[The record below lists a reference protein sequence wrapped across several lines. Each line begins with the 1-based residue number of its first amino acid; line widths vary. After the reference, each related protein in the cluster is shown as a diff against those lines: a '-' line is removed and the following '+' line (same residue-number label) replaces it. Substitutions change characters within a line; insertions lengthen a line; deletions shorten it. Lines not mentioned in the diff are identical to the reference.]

1 MPNTLT
7 HSLSPHSFPFLSLF
21 VFLEKKELQHIV
33 VFNIYKA
40 GFCYFWKKKGKTLGT
55 HEILLCPLAYDQI
68 PDLYDCPGE
77 GSQTV
82 RNVALLLAWAAPTV
96 TLSWKVPWSC
106 PAGGEQ
112 QHRLVLKSKPSSASL
127 RCPCCTSRL
136 SCALL
141 LVTAILLVSQ
151 PSPSRPCKGV
161 PWEPCLRVE
170 FT

>member
-96 TLSWKVPWSC
+96 TLSWQVPWSC
-106 PAGGEQ
+106 PAVRGAAAPAGSQEQ
-112 QHRLVLKSKPSSASL
+112 AQLGFAQVSL
-127 RCPCCTSRL
+127 LHFQTQLRPPPCDSHL
-136 SCALL
+136 A
-141 LVTAILLVSQ
+141 
-151 PSPSRPCKGV
+151 GV
-161 PWEPCLRVE
+161 PALTIPSL
-170 FT
+170 

>member
-7 HSLSPHSFPFLSLF
+7 HSLSPHSSPFLSLF

-82 RNVALLLAWAAPTV
+82 RNVALLLACAAPTV
-96 TLSWKVPWSC
+96 TLSWQVPWSC
-106 PAGGEQ
+106 PAVGE